1 MTKTP
6 FKLKYKNLEGVVDE
20 LANASKMHKKQSEV
34 IEDHIAD
41 MEGES
46 PAKNVPIGGNATFA
60 ENDGTITNISGKDNR
75 PPNEDPIKIQALHRK
90 GLTPGSQEFVK
101 KVKENVKSKKYVE
114 LSDLEKHDDND
125 R

>member
-1 MTKTP
+1 MIKTP

-46 PAKNVPIGGNATFA
+46 PAKLIKTPGGPVADKKEVKEDDNVPLSPGY
-60 ENDGTITNISGKDNR
+60 
-75 PPNEDPIKIQALHRK
+75 EDPVKIQKVQRE
-90 GLTPGSQEFVK
+90 GLTPGSQGFVE
-101 KVKENVKSKKYVE
+101 KVKENVKSKNYVE
-114 LSDLEKHDDND
+114 SSDLEKHDDD